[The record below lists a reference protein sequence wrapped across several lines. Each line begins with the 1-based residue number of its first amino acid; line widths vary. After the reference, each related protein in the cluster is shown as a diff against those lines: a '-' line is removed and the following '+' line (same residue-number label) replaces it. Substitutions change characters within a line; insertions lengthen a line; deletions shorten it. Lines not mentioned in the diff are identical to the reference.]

1 MSDEDR
7 WEDHIHIAPPR
18 RYEEELIED
27 HKDSVIQMIFAHRA
41 QKKVKKPT
49 SPLFAI
55 VICSISCLIIGLIIG
70 GFLF

>member
-27 HKDSVIQMIFAHRA
+27 HKDSVTQMIFAHRA
-41 QKKVKKPT
+41 QKKVKKAT
-49 SPLFAI
+49 NPLLAV
-55 VICSISCLIIGLIIG
+55 VICSLFCLALGIIIG
-70 GFLF
+70 GFFF